1 MKRVFVASMH
11 HESNSFNPIIA
22 GEADFSIVRGAD
34 IFDRLKPN
42 DAASGIIK
50 TLLDAGCEVVP
61 GVFTSAVPN
70 GEVDQGFYNKIK
82 SEIVDAAVSA
92 NAETPLDAVTLALHG
107 SMYINGLGDA
117 EGHLL
122 EELRQCLP
130 GIPFFASLDTHTT
143 MTKRMHNNCDGFV
156 CFKCAPHTDRYET
169 GVHAAEMTLAVL
181 ERGVRAHSAWIRL
194 PFLVAGEKSSST
206 VEPMKGLAEE
216 TRRTEQKPGVMA
228 ASYMMGFPW
237 CDNADS
243 SAAVYVVAE
252 SEELAT
258 AEAVR
263 LANLLWSRREEFTF
277 QTETYSEREALDA
290 AFDGV
295 KNGGPFPIY
304 LSDSG
309 DNPTAGSTSDCTG
322 FLKLLME
329 DQRTDQ
335 LKNPVVFGGIFDKE
349 ATLACRG
356 KVGKTLTLT
365 FGAKF
370 DKVSSEP
377 ITASGEV
384 IAYIEGWSKFHGT
397 GDVALFRSCGVDIVL
412 SENHI
417 GYGLPEIFID
427 LGRNPKDAQIVVC
440 KLGYLTAQQD
450 AYAQRSIMA
459 LSKGSTNEDLTT
471 LDYKQLVRPIYPLD
485 TDFEFDPN
493 DYLIKKDSNV

>member
-22 GEADFSIVRGAD
+22 GEADFSVVRGAE
-34 IFDRLKPN
+34 IFSRLKPN
-42 DAASGIIK
+42 DAASGIIE
-50 TLLDAGCEVVP
+50 TLLGAGCEVVP

-70 GEVDQGFYNKIK
+70 GEVDLDFYNKIK
-82 SEIVDAAVSA
+82 QEIIDAAAAA
-92 NAETPLDAVTLALHG
+92 NAKAPLDAVTLALHG
-107 SMYINGLGDA
+107 SMYIHGLGDA

-130 GIPFFASLDTHTT
+130 NIPFFASLDTHTT

-156 CFKCAPHTDRYET
+156 CFKCAPHTDRFET
-169 GVHAAEMTLAVL
+169 GVHAAEMTLAAL
-181 ERGVRAHSAWIRL
+181 ERNVKAKSVWIRL

-206 VEPMKGLAEE
+206 VEPMKSLAEE
-216 TRRTEQKPGVMA
+216 TRRTEQKPGIMA

-252 SEELAT
+252 DGELAKN
-258 AEAVR
+258 EAVR
-263 LANLLWSRREEFTF
+263 LANLLWSRRSEFTF
-277 QTETYSEREALDA
+277 QTETYTEPEALSVAFEA
-290 AFDGV
+290 A
-295 KNGGPFPIY
+295 KSGGPFPIY

-322 FLKLLME
+322 FLKLIME
-329 DQRTDQ
+329 DKRTDG
-335 LKNPVVFGGIFDKE
+335 LKSPVVFGGIFDKE

-356 KVGKTLTLT
+356 NVGKTLTLT

-370 DKVSSEP
+370 DKKSSAP
-377 ITASGEV
+377 ITATGEV
-384 IAYIEGWSKFHGT
+384 IAYIEGWNKFHGT

-427 LGRNPKDAQIVVC
+427 LGRNPKDAEIVVC
-440 KLGYLTAQQD
+440 KLGYLTAQQA
-450 AYAQRSIMA
+450 AYAKRSIMA

-471 LDYKQLVRPIYPLD
+471 LQYKHLVRPIYPLD
-485 TDFEFDPN
+485 TEFEFDPA
-493 DYLIKKDSNV
+493 DYIIDKDGGV